1 VLGLFELFHG
11 NAKGKTGFRVQSTQ
25 GHKIVH
31 SSNAIQVREP
41 KPGCDMFGF
50 FLPEDGWFLVS
61 LERHPPEKSNLFLK
75 WAGGTRFAVSDGV
88 VLGAGVIEERG
99 SIGPENRCERRGLS
113 WQPKEEGTQSSRP
126 GFFS

>member
-1 VLGLFELFHG
+1 MIRSTNSINGHQ
-11 NAKGKTGFRVQSTQ
+11 FRKAPV
-25 GHKIVH
+25 
-31 SSNAIQVREP
+31 
-41 KPGCDMFGF
+41 
-50 FLPEDGWFLVS
+50 EDGPGAQSALD
-61 LERHPPEKSNLFLK
+61 LLPFLK
-75 WAGGTRFAVSDGV
+75 WAGGTRFAVSHGV